1 MTVLNS
7 LKTKLSSESKKK
19 QEDDFITAF
28 KESNFEESG
37 LNSQLDKVA
46 KYIDSIS
53 KADLSLGKIPEGY
66 KSVGRY
72 PLIPPFCYVSI
83 LQNDEFSDLI
93 YNIDELQLNEE
104 EIKIYYSI
112 KELLEKNIDSPRLL
126 DNIDASFTSEITR
139 LVKDHFMHERTKP
152 VMLEK
157 VKYYLKRDVLG
168 FGLID
173 PLFHDPFIEDITCG
187 GANKPIY
194 IYHRRY
200 EGLRTNIMFRDA
212 EILDGFVMKM
222 VHRAGK
228 HVSAAHPIVD
238 ASLPGNHRL
247 AALYKKEVTTM
258 GSSFTIRKFREDPI
272 TAVDLINSDTLDVDM
287 TAYLWFLLDNK
298 KSLMVIGSTGGGKTT
313 ILNAVTGLINP
324 SYKIFTVEDVAE
336 INIPHENWFSLV
348 SRASFG
354 LESQGEVG
362 LFDLLKSGMR
372 HRPDYI
378 LVGEIRGE
386 EAYVLFQALATG
398 HGGIATMHADD
409 SEAAVRRLTQKP
421 MDIPP
426 AYVPLMNC
434 IINVKRVKLKSEQ
447 VNGKEPAKL
456 MGRRVTE
463 VTEVASSSSLN
474 SVFSWDPQYDGYL
487 DGLSKSYLLP
497 KIAQDT
503 GLDMND
509 IANDLNKRRTILTWL
524 VNRGIR
530 DYRSISKVVG
540 MFNQEP
546 ERLMAKVEST

>member
-1 MTVLNS
+1 MDA
-7 LKTKLSSESKKK
+7 LKSFKVKLSNETKKK
-19 QEDDFITAF
+19 EDEDFITAF
-28 KESNFEESG
+28 KESNFDNTG

-53 KADLSLGKIPEGY
+53 KSDTSLGKIPEGY
-66 KSVGRY
+66 KSIQRY
-72 PLIPPFCYVSI
+72 ALVPPFCYVSI
-83 LQNDEFSDLI
+83 LQNDEFADII

-104 EIKIYYSI
+104 EIKVYYSI
-112 KELLEKNIDSPRLL
+112 KELLEKQIDSPRLL
-126 DNIDASFTSEITR
+126 DNLEASFTSEVTR
-139 LVKDHFMHERTKP
+139 LLKDHFTGNKAQP

-157 VKYYLKRDVLG
+157 VKYYLKRDILG
-168 FGLID
+168 FGPID
-173 PLFHDPFIEDITCG
+173 PLFHDPSIEDITCG
-187 GANKPIY
+187 GPHKPIY
-194 IYHRRY
+194 VYHRRY
-200 EGLRTNIMFRDA
+200 EGLRTNVIFRDS
-212 EILDGFVMKM
+212 EFLDGFVMKM

-228 HVSAAHPIVD
+228 HISAAHPIVD

-272 TAVDLINSDTLDVDM
+272 TVVDLINSDTLDIDM
-287 TAYLWFLLDNK
+287 VSYMWFLLDNK

-313 ILNAVTGLINP
+313 ILNAITGLINP
-324 SYKIFTVEDVAE
+324 SYKIFSVEDTAE

-354 LESQGEVG
+354 LESQGEVS

-409 SEAAVRRLTQKP
+409 AEAAIRRLMQKP

-426 AYVPLMNC
+426 AYVPLMNA
-434 IINVKRVKLKSEQ
+434 IITVKRVKLKSEAIK
-447 VNGKEPAKL
+447 GKESTKMMA
-456 MGRRVTE
+456 RRVTE
-463 VTEVASSSSLN
+463 VTEILSSASPRN
-474 SVFSWDPQYDGYL
+474 VFAWDPQYDGYL
-487 DGLSKSYLLP
+487 DHLGKSYILP
-497 KIAQDT
+497 RIAEDT
-503 GLDMND
+503 GLTMEDITQDM
-509 IANDLNKRRTILTWL
+509 IRRKTILTWL
-524 VNRGIR
+524 VNRGTR
-530 DYRSISKVVG
+530 DYRSISKVIG

-546 ERLMAKVEST
+546 ERLMSKVESS

>member
-1 MTVLNS
+1 MTVLRS
-7 LKTKLSSESKKK
+7 FKIKLSNDAKKK
-19 QEDDFITAF
+19 EEDDFLTAF
-28 KESNFEESG
+28 KESSFEESG

-53 KADLSLGKIPEGY
+53 KRDMTLGKIPEGY
-66 KSVGRY
+66 RSVQRY
-72 PLIPPFCYVSI
+72 ALLAPFCYVSI
-83 LQNDEFSDLI
+83 LQNDEFADMI
-93 YNIDELQLNEE
+93 YNIDELPLNEE
-104 EIKIYYSI
+104 EIKVYYSI
-112 KELLEKNIDSPRLL
+112 KELLEKQIDSPRLL
-126 DNIDASFTSEITR
+126 DNLEASFTSEVTR
-139 LVKDHFMHERTKP
+139 LLKEHFMGGKTQP

-168 FGLID
+168 FGPID

-187 GANKPIY
+187 GSHKPIY
-194 IYHRRY
+194 VYHRRY
-200 EGLRTNIMFRDA
+200 EGLRTNIVFRDS
-212 EILDGFVMKM
+212 EFLDSFVMKM

-228 HVSAAHPIVD
+228 HISAAHPIVD

-272 TAVDLINSDTLDVDM
+272 TVVDLINSDTLDVDM
-287 TAYLWFLLDNK
+287 AAYIWFLLDNK

-313 ILNAVTGLINP
+313 ILNAVTGLLNP
-324 SYKIFTVEDVAE
+324 SYKIFSVEDTAE

-354 LESQGEVG
+354 LESQGEVS

-398 HGGIATMHADD
+398 HGGMATMHADD
-409 SEAAVRRLTQKP
+409 SEAAIRRLMQKP

-434 IINVKRVKLKSEQ
+434 IITIKRVKLKSES
-447 VNGKEPAKL
+447 VNGQAAK
-456 MGRRVTE
+456 MMARRVTE
-463 VTEVASSSSLN
+463 VTEVLSSTSLR

-487 DGLSKSYLLP
+487 DNLGKSYMLP
-497 KIAQDT
+497 KIAEDT
-503 GLDMND
+503 GLDMQD
-509 IANDLNKRRTILTWL
+509 VANDMSRRKTILTWL
-524 VNRGIR
+524 VNRGTR
-530 DYRSISKVVG
+530 DYRSVSKVIG

-546 ERLMAKVEST
+546 DRLMAKVESS

>member
-1 MTVLNS
+1 MTAIKS
-7 LKTKLSSESKKK
+7 LKIKLSNDSKKK
-19 QEDDFITAF
+19 EEEDFLTAF

-37 LNSQLDKVA
+37 LGGQLDKVA

-53 KADLSLGKIPEGY
+53 TNDWSLGKIPEGY
-66 KSVGRY
+66 KSIQRY
-72 PLIPPFCYVSI
+72 ALVPPFCYVSV
-83 LQNDEFSDLI
+83 LRNDEYSDMI
-93 YNIDELQLNEE
+93 YNVDELPLNEE

-112 KELLEKNIDSPRLL
+112 KDLLEKEIDSPRLL
-126 DNIDASFTSEITR
+126 DNLEASFTAEVAK
-139 LVKDHFMHERTKP
+139 LLKQHFTGSKSQP

-157 VKYYLKRDVLG
+157 VKYYLKRDILG

-187 GANKPIY
+187 GPNRPIFV
-194 IYHRRY
+194 YHRRH
-200 EGLRTNIMFRDA
+200 EGLRTNVVFRDS
-212 EILDGFVMKM
+212 EFLDGFVMKM

-247 AALYKKEVTTM
+247 AALYKKEVATM

-272 TAVDLINSDTLDVDM
+272 TIVDLINSDTLDVDM
-287 TAYLWFLLDNK
+287 AAYIWFMLDNK
-298 KSLMVIGSTGGGKTT
+298 KSVMVIGSTGGGKTT
-313 ILNAVTGLINP
+313 ILNAITGLMNP
-324 SYKIFTVEDVAE
+324 TNKIFSVEDTAE
-336 INIPHENWFSLV
+336 INIAHENWFSLV

-354 LESQGEVG
+354 LESQGEIS

-398 HGGIATMHADD
+398 HGGMATMHADD
-409 SEAAVRRLTQKP
+409 SEAAVRRLMQKP
-421 MDIPP
+421 MDIPA

-434 IINVKRVKLKSEQ
+434 ILTIKRVKLSSEGKSSTQ
-447 VNGKEPAKL
+447 RVMA
-456 MGRRVTE
+456 RRVTE
-463 VTEVASSSSLN
+463 VTEVVSSSSLRN
-474 SVFSWDPQYDGYL
+474 AFSWDPHYDGYL
-487 DGLSKSYLLP
+487 DNLGKSYQLP

-503 GLDMND
+503 GIDMD
-509 IANDLNKRRTILTWL
+509 DVANELGRRKTILSWL

-530 DYRSISKVVG
+530 DYRSVGKIIG

-546 ERLMAKVEST
+546 ERLLTKVESS

>member
-1 MTVLNS
+1 MDA
-7 LKTKLSSESKKK
+7 LKSFKIKLSNETKKK
-19 QEDDFITAF
+19 EEDDFITAF
-28 KESNFEESG
+28 KDASFDDSG

-53 KADLSLGKIPEGY
+53 KRDNTLGKIPDGY
-66 KSVGRY
+66 KSIQRY
-72 PLIPPFCYVSI
+72 ALVPPFCYVSV
-83 LQNDEFSDLI
+83 LQNEEFSDII

-104 EIKIYYSI
+104 EIKVYYSI
-112 KELLEKNIDSPRLL
+112 KELLEKQIDSPRLL
-126 DNIDASFTSEITR
+126 DNLEASFTSEVTR
-139 LVKDHFMHERTKP
+139 LLKDHFMGNKAQP
-152 VMLEK
+152 IMLEK
-157 VKYYLKRDVLG
+157 VKYYLKRDILG
-168 FGLID
+168 FGPID

-187 GANKPIY
+187 GPHKPIY
-194 IYHRRY
+194 VYHRRY
-200 EGLRTNIMFRDA
+200 EGLRTNVVFRDS
-212 EILDGFVMKM
+212 EFLDGFVMKM

-228 HVSAAHPIVD
+228 HISAAHPIVD

-272 TAVDLINSDTLDVDM
+272 TVVDLINSDTLDVDM
-287 TAYLWFLLDNK
+287 AAYIWFLLDNK

-324 SYKIFTVEDVAE
+324 SYKIFSVEDTAE

-354 LESQGEVG
+354 LESQGEVS

-398 HGGIATMHADD
+398 HGGMATMHADD
-409 SEAAVRRLTQKP
+409 AEAAIRRLMQKP

-434 IINVKRVKLKSEQ
+434 IITIKRVKLKSEA
-447 VNGKEPAKL
+447 VNGQSAK
-456 MGRRVTE
+456 MMARRVTA
-463 VTEVASSSSLN
+463 VTEIQSSTSTRD
-474 SVFSWDPQYDGYL
+474 VFSWNPQYDGYL
-487 DGLSKSYLLP
+487 DNLGKSYMLP
-497 KIAQDT
+497 KIAEDT
-503 GLDMND
+503 GLDMED
-509 IANDLNKRRTILTWL
+509 IANDMKRRKTILTWL
-524 VNRGIR
+524 VNRGTR
-530 DYRSISKVVG
+530 DYRSVSKVIG

-546 ERLMAKVEST
+546 ERLMAKVESS

>member
-1 MTVLNS
+1 MTALRS
-7 LKTKLSSESKKK
+7 FKIKLSNESKKK
-19 QEDDFITAF
+19 EEDDFISAF
-28 KESNFEESG
+28 KDTSFEESG

-53 KADLSLGKIPEGY
+53 KSDQSLGKMPEGY
-66 KSVGRY
+66 RSIQRY
-72 PLIPPFCYVSI
+72 ALLPPFCYVSI
-83 LQNDEFSDLI
+83 LQNDEFSDII
-93 YNIDELQLNEE
+93 YNVDELQLNEE
-104 EIKIYYSI
+104 EVKVYYSI
-112 KELLEKNIDSPRLL
+112 KELLEKQIESPRLL
-126 DNIDASFTSEITR
+126 DNLEASFTTEITK
-139 LVKDHFMHERTKP
+139 LLKDHFMGSKAQP

-168 FGLID
+168 FGPID

-187 GANKPIY
+187 GPHKPVY
-194 IYHRRY
+194 VYHRRY
-200 EGLRTNIMFRDA
+200 EGLRTNVIFRDA
-212 EILDGFVMKM
+212 EFLDGFVMKM

-228 HVSAAHPIVD
+228 HISAAHPIVD

-247 AALYKKEVTTM
+247 AALYKKEVSTM

-272 TAVDLINSDTLDVDM
+272 TVVDLINSDTLDIDM
-287 TAYLWFLLDNK
+287 AAYIWFLLDNK

-324 SYKIFTVEDVAE
+324 SYKIFSVEDTAE

-354 LESQGEVG
+354 LESQGEVS

-409 SEAAVRRLTQKP
+409 SEAAVRRLMQKP

-426 AYVPLMNC
+426 AYVQLMNC
-434 IINVKRVKLKSEQ
+434 IITVKRVKLKSES
-447 VNGKEPAKL
+447 VSGKASSR
-456 MGRRVTE
+456 MMARRVTE
-463 VTEVASSSSLN
+463 VTEVSSSTSLRN
-474 SVFSWDPQYDGYL
+474 VFSWDPQYDGYL
-487 DGLSKSYLLP
+487 DNLGKSYMLP
-497 KIAQDT
+497 RIAEDT
-503 GLDMND
+503 GLDMED
-509 IANDLNKRRTILTWL
+509 VANDMNRRKTILTWL
-524 VNRGIR
+524 VNRGTR
-530 DYRSISKVVG
+530 DYRSVSKVIG

-546 ERLMAKVEST
+546 ERLMTKVESS

>member
-1 MTVLNS
+1 MS
-7 LKTKLSSESKKK
+7 ALKSFKIKLSNDSKKK
-19 QEDDFITAF
+19 EDDDFITAF
-28 KESNFEESG
+28 KESNFEETG
-37 LNSQLDKVA
+37 LNVQLDKVA

-53 KADLSLGKIPEGY
+53 KSDTSLGKIPEGY
-66 KSVGRY
+66 KTIQRY
-72 PLIPPFCYVSI
+72 ALIPPFCYVSI

-93 YNIDELQLNEE
+93 FNVDELLLNEE
-104 EIKIYYSI
+104 EIKVYYSI
-112 KELLEKNIDSPRLL
+112 KELLEKQIDSPRLL
-126 DNIDASFTSEITR
+126 DNIEASFTSEVTK
-139 LVKDHFMHERTKP
+139 LLKDHFLGSKTQP
-152 VMLEK
+152 IMLEK
-157 VKYYLKRDVLG
+157 VKYYLKRDILG
-168 FGLID
+168 FGPINS
-173 PLFHDPFIEDITCG
+173 LFHDPFIEDITCG
-187 GANKPIY
+187 GPGKPIY

-200 EGLRTNIMFRDA
+200 EGLRTNVVFRDA
-212 EILDGFVMKM
+212 EFLDSFVMKM

-228 HVSAAHPIVD
+228 HISAAHPIVD

-272 TAVDLINSDTLDVDM
+272 TVVDLINSDTLDIDM
-287 TAYLWFLLDNK
+287 AAYIWFLLENK

-324 SYKIFTVEDVAE
+324 SYKIFSVEDTAE

-354 LESQGEVG
+354 LESQGEVN

-409 SEAAVRRLTQKP
+409 SEAAVRRLMQKP

-426 AYVPLMNC
+426 AYVSLMNC
-434 IINVKRVKLKSEQ
+434 IINVKRVKLKSESAS
-447 VNGKEPAKL
+447 GKVLSKL
-456 MGRRVTE
+456 MARRVTE
-463 VTEVASSSSLN
+463 VTEVLSSSDPKR
-474 SVFSWDPQYDGYL
+474 VYSWDPQYDGYL
-487 DGLSKSYLLP
+487 DNLKNSYQLP
-497 KIAQDT
+497 KIAEDT
-503 GLDMND
+503 GLDMQD
-509 IANDLNKRRTILTWL
+509 VVTDLNRRRTILTWL
-524 VNRGIR
+524 VNRGTR
-530 DYRSISKVVG
+530 DYRSISKVIG

-546 ERLMAKVEST
+546 ERLMSKVESS

>member
-1 MTVLNS
+1 MTSIKS
-7 LKTKLSSESKKK
+7 LKIKLSNESKKK
-19 QEDDFITAF
+19 EEEDFLTSF

-37 LNSQLDKVA
+37 FNRQIDRVT

-53 KADLSLGKIPEGY
+53 KRNLFEGKIPEGY
-66 KSVGRY
+66 KSIQRY
-72 PLIPPFCYVSI
+72 PLVPPFCYVSVI
-83 LQNDEFSDLI
+83 QNTEFSDII
-93 YNIDELQLNEE
+93 YNVDELLLNEE
-104 EIKIYYSI
+104 EIKVYYSI
-112 KELLEKNIDSPRLL
+112 KDLLEKQIDSPRLL
-126 DNIDASFTSEITR
+126 DNLEASLISEVTR
-139 LVKDHFMHERTKP
+139 LLKEHFIGAKMKP
-152 VMLEK
+152 IMLEK
-157 VKYYLKRDVLG
+157 VKYYLKRDILG
-168 FGLID
+168 FGPID

-187 GANKPIY
+187 GPNRPIY
-194 IYHRRY
+194 IYHRRF
-200 EGLRTNIMFRDA
+200 EGLRTNIVFRDT
-212 EILDGFVMKM
+212 EFLDGFVMKM

-228 HVSAAHPIVD
+228 HISAAHPIVD

-272 TAVDLINSDTLDVDM
+272 TIVDLINSDTFDIDM
-287 TAYLWFLLDNK
+287 AAYIWFLLDNK

-324 SYKIFTVEDVAE
+324 SYKIFSVEDTAE

-354 LESQGEVG
+354 LESQGEVS

-398 HGGIATMHADD
+398 HGGMATMHADD

-426 AYVPLMNC
+426 SYVPLMNC
-434 IINVKRVKLKSEQ
+434 IITVKRVKLKSES
-447 VNGKEPAKL
+447 VRGKGVTTM

-463 VTEVASSSSLN
+463 VTEVLSSTSLR
-474 SVFSWDPQYDGYL
+474 SVFTWDPHYDGYL
-487 DGLSKSYLLP
+487 DNIVKSYQLP
-497 KIAQDT
+497 RIAKDT
-503 GLDMND
+503 GVDMEDVAND
-509 IANDLNKRRTILTWL
+509 ISRRKMILAWL
-524 VNRGIR
+524 VNRGTR
-530 DYRSISKVVG
+530 DYRSVSKVIG

>member
-1 MTVLNS
+1 MS
-7 LKTKLSSESKKK
+7 ALKSFKLKLSNDSKKK

-37 LNSQLDKVA
+37 LNAQLDKVA

-53 KADLSLGKIPEGY
+53 KSDQSLGKIPEGY
-66 KSVGRY
+66 KSIQRY
-72 PLIPPFCYVSI
+72 ALLPPFCYVSI
-83 LQNDEFSDLI
+83 LQNDEFADMI
-93 YNIDELQLNEE
+93 YNVDELPLNEE
-104 EIKIYYSI
+104 EIKVYYSI
-112 KELLEKNIDSPRLL
+112 KELLEKQIDSPRLL
-126 DNIDASFTSEITR
+126 DNIEASFTSEVTK
-139 LVKDHFMHERTKP
+139 LLKDHFMGSKAQP

-157 VKYYLKRDVLG
+157 IKYYLKRDVLG
-168 FGLID
+168 FGPID

-187 GANKPIY
+187 GSHKPIY
-194 IYHRRY
+194 VYHRRY
-200 EGLRTNIMFRDA
+200 EGLRTNVVFRDA
-212 EILDGFVMKM
+212 EFLDGFVMKM

-228 HVSAAHPIVD
+228 HISAAHPIVD

-272 TAVDLINSDTLDVDM
+272 TVVDLINSDTLDVDM
-287 TAYLWFLLDNK
+287 AAYIWFLLDNK

-324 SYKIFTVEDVAE
+324 SYKIFSVEDTAE
-336 INIPHENWFSLV
+336 INIPQENWFSLV

-354 LESQGEVG
+354 LESQGEVS

-398 HGGIATMHADD
+398 HGGMATMHADD
-409 SEAAVRRLTQKP
+409 SEAAIRRLMQKP

-434 IINVKRVKLKSEQ
+434 IVTIKRVKLKSES
-447 VNGKEPAKL
+447 VNGKASTR
-456 MGRRVTE
+456 MMARRVTE
-463 VTEVASSSSLN
+463 VTEILSSTSAR
-474 SVFSWDPQYDGYL
+474 SVFSWDPQYDGYRDNL
-487 DGLSKSYLLP
+487 GKSYMLP

-503 GLDMND
+503 GLDMED
-509 IANDLNKRRTILTWL
+509 IANDMNRRKTILTWL
-524 VNRGIR
+524 VNRGTR
-530 DYRSISKVVG
+530 DYRSVSKVIG

-546 ERLMAKVEST
+546 ERLMAKVESS

>member
-1 MTVLNS
+1 MTT
-7 LKTKLSSESKKK
+7 LKSFKIRLSNENKKK
-19 QEDDFITAF
+19 EDEDFITAF
-28 KESNFEESG
+28 KESSFEETG
-37 LNSQLDKVA
+37 LNAQLDKVA

-53 KADLSLGKIPEGY
+53 KADNSLGKIPEGY
-66 KSVGRY
+66 RSIQRY
-72 PLIPPFCYVSI
+72 ALLPPFCYVSI
-83 LQNDEFSDLI
+83 LQNTEFSDII
-93 YNIDELQLNEE
+93 YNVDELQLNEE

-112 KELLEKNIDSPRLL
+112 KEMLEKQIDSPRLL
-126 DNIDASFTSEITR
+126 DNLEASFTSEVTK
-139 LVKDHFMHERTKP
+139 LLKDHFVGGNAQP

-168 FGLID
+168 FGPID

-187 GANKPIY
+187 GPSKPIHV
-194 IYHRRY
+194 YHRRF
-200 EGLRTNIMFRDA
+200 EGLRTNIVFRDS
-212 EILDGFVMKM
+212 ELLDGFVMKM

-272 TAVDLINSDTLDVDM
+272 TVVDLISSDTLDVDM
-287 TAYLWFLLDNK
+287 AAYIWFLLDNK

-324 SYKIFTVEDVAE
+324 SYKIFSVEDTAE

-354 LESQGEVG
+354 LESQGEVN

-398 HGGIATMHADD
+398 HGGMATMHADD
-409 SEAAVRRLTQKP
+409 SEAAIRRLMQKP

-426 AYVPLMNC
+426 AYVPLMNS
-434 IINVKRVKLKSEQ
+434 IITIKRVKLKSES
-447 VNGKEPAKL
+447 VNGLASRV
-456 MGRRVTE
+456 MARRVTE
-463 VTEVASSSSLN
+463 ITEVLSSSTPR
-474 SVFSWDPQYDGYL
+474 SVFSWDPQHDGYL
-487 DGLSKSYLLP
+487 DNLGKSYMLP
-497 KIAQDT
+497 KIAEDT
-503 GLDMND
+503 GLDMD
-509 IANDLNKRRTILTWL
+509 DVANDFARRKTILTWM
-524 VNRGIR
+524 VNRGTR
-530 DYRSISKVVG
+530 DYRSVSKVIG

-546 ERLMAKVEST
+546 ERLMKKVESS

>member
-7 LKTKLSSESKKK
+7 LKTKLSNESKKK

-66 KSVGRY
+66 KSVQRY

-83 LQNDEFSDLI
+83 LQNNEFSDLI

-112 KELLEKNIDSPRLL
+112 KEILEKNIDSPRLL
-126 DNIDASFTSEITR
+126 DNIEASFTSEITR
-139 LVKDHFMHERTKP
+139 LVKDHFMHGKTKP

-187 GANKPIY
+187 GANKPVY

-200 EGLRTNIMFRDA
+200 EGLRTNIIFRDA
-212 EILDGFVMKM
+212 ELLDGFVMKM

-238 ASLPGNHRL
+238 ASLPGKHRL

-447 VNGKEPAKL
+447 VSGKESSRL

-509 IANDLNKRRTILTWL
+509 IVNDLNKRRTILTWL